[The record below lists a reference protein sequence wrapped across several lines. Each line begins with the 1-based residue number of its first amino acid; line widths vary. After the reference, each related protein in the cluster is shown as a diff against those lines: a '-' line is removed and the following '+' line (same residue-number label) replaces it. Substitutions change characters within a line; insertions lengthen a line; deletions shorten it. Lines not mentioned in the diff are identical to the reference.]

1 MGEKQRATRVSILQ
15 RLSVGGDG
23 DGDGD
28 GSLLIYFDEAHN
40 RQTE

>member
-23 DGDGD
+23 DGDG
-28 GSLLIYFDEAHN
+28 SLLIYFDEAHN